1 MYGPITPMITTFADL
16 SFKEMFV
23 LTPLLVLTIYLGIF
37 PNYLISQIL
46 DLT

>member
-23 LTPLLVLTIYLGIF
+23 LAPLLILTVYLGVF
-37 PNYLISQIL
+37 PNYLIYQIL